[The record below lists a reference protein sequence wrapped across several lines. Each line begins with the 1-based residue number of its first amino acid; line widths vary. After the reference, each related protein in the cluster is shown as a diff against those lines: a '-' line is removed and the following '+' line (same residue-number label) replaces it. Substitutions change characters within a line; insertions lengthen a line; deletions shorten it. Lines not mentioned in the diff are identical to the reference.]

1 MGLGIGLDILEKR
14 KIFYLCQESHYDS
27 GCIEV
32 IMYTLLYT
40 CLYLYAVVYSVLR
53 HPFLSKCG
61 GIDVV

>member
-1 MGLGIGLDILEKR
+1 
-14 KIFYLCQESHYDS
+14 
-27 GCIEV
+27 
-32 IMYTLLYT
+32 MYTPLYT